1 MRSCCRPR
9 GKSAYAEGDPTA
21 CRELEGLGAGL
32 TVWVMNVRGTYQ
44 LVLKRPSGE
53 FVTVVSFLSTYGCK
67 GPTAS
72 LLRSNLDRV
81 TSAAAKNPT
90 AIQKFASSGT
100 SLVQLFKAV
109 DGIVRTTP
117 NTR

>member
-1 MRSCCRPR
+1 
-9 GKSAYAEGDPTA
+9 
-21 CRELEGLGAGL
+21 
-32 TVWVMNVRGTYQ
+32 MNVRGTYQ
-44 LVLKRPSGE
+44 VVLKRTSGE
-53 FVTVVSFLSTYGCK
+53 FVTVASFLASYGCN

-81 TSAAAKNPT
+81 TAAAAKNPS

-109 DGIVRTTP
+109 DGIVRTTS
-117 NTR
+117 TRR